1 MINTTGKPCTVPI
14 KIQNGFNKFSSFL
27 HGSKAIYQCFTGF
40 EMTKGDKELK
50 CNDGAWVGMVPTCIK
65 VNCGYPGQIANGK
78 ILYIGSIYITF
89 VEISISTD

>member
-1 MINTTGKPCTVPI
+1 
-14 KIQNGFNKFSSFL
+14 
-27 HGSKAIYQCFTGF
+27 
-40 EMTKGDKELK
+40 MTKGDKELK

-89 VEISISTD
+89 VEIRISTD